1 MKFTTSILTVA
12 LLLVDVRTSDAYCC
26 KHGDRKYSSCTVCPA
41 HWYTSCPSYYSDV
54 GAQGCG
60 FLGCKLKCN
69 CNSICGCYDA
79 NNNIDRTYFFSSRY
93 LFKHNRDSSYY
104 KHLRNARTADAKC
117 RRGGDS
123 SATCND
129 QGQTSTSYTC
139 DCSTGYYDHNGNCLD
154 YNACEGGHRS
164 CRDSGDSQA
173 ACVDL
178 AAPSTGFSCACSAGF
193 HDDGGVCE
201 PNKCNALTLSDGM
214 IGTGS
219 DACYN
224 GLVLNG
230 VFDKGT

>member
-1 MKFTTSILTVA
+1 MKFTTTILTVA
-12 LLLVDVRTSDAYCC
+12 LLLLDVKTSDAYCC
-26 KHGDRKYSSCTVCPA
+26 KHGERKYSSCTVCPA

-54 GAQGCG
+54 GSQGCG

-79 NNNIDRTYFFSSRY
+79 NNNID
-93 LFKHNRDSSYY
+93 H
-104 KHLRNARTADAKC
+104 AKC

-129 QGQTSTSYTC
+129 NGQTTTSYSC

-154 YNACEGGHRS
+154 YNACQGGHRS

-219 DACYN
+219 DACVN